1 MTVMFPSYYIDRL
14 CQDVQIAGACPWLC
28 EKCGGCLTH
37 REPHE
42 IVHSPLFGT
51 AVISRKPVPQHEA
64 IKRARRA
71 PRIRLA
77 LTDLEVKSRKEA
89 YDDKPKEIAH
99 SRTPPNPKPNRPPL
113 PAPVAKG
120 TRRPTC
126 QDNIWLWQHN
136 QKLKE
141 VT

>member
-1 MTVMFPSYYIDRL
+1 MTVIFPDWNIKEL
-14 CQDVQIAGACPWLC
+14 CADVQIAGACPSLC
-28 EKCGGCLTH
+28 EQCGGCLTE
-37 REPHE
+37 RQPDEV
-42 IVHSPLFGT
+42 IHSRRFGT
-51 AVISRKPVPQHEA
+51 CVISRKSVPQHEA

-113 PAPVAKG
+113 PAPVAKA

-126 QDNIWLWQHN
+126 QDNIWLWQYNH
-136 QKLKE
+136 QPKE